1 MNTIIWDWNGTLLND
16 TDYCVST
23 MNALLA
29 DRELPLLNTK
39 KYREVFSFPV
49 KDYYQTIG
57 FDFTKEDFSIPAHQY
72 IDLYNRGFDQCSLQ
86 ESTVEVL
93 SFFRAKGVRQFVL
106 SAMEHEMLEKTLN
119 QKGILHFFEG
129 VAGLTDHYAVSK
141 VDQGKMLMKNFGIEQ
156 AKTWLIGDTVHDFEV
171 ADALGITC
179 VLVAEGHQSA
189 ERLYKTDAKVIRNLQ
204 QLISPEFQ
212 ILTK

>member
-23 MNALLA
+23 MNALLS
-29 DRELPLLNTK
+29 DRDLPLLDTK

-57 FDFTKEDFSIPAHQY
+57 FDFRKEDFSIPAHQY
-72 IDLYNRGFDQCSLQ
+72 IDLYNRGFDLCSLQ
-86 ESTVEVL
+86 ESAVEVL
-93 SFFRAKGVRQFVL
+93 NFFRTKGVRQFVL

-119 QKGILHFFEG
+119 KKGILHFFEG

-141 VDQGKMLMKNFGIEQ
+141 VDQGKMLMKKFGIEREN
-156 AKTWLIGDTVHDFEV
+156 TWLIGDTVHDFEV
-171 ADALGITC
+171 ADALEITC
-179 VLVAEGHQSA
+179 VLVADGHQSA
-189 ERLYKTDAKVIRNLQ
+189 ERLQETGSKVIENLR

-212 ILTK
+212 IFTK